1 MNRRGFT
8 LVEVVVAL
16 VLLAVGMLAVQSAV
30 LQLVHRANQDS
41 RAAVGAQLAGDRLEL
56 VRADPRY
63 DLLSARYSA
72 TETDVAGNVGLTR
85 TTDILHVRDSTAK
98 GIADYQRVTVT
109 VSGRGLSRPIV
120 RTGTVGAP

>member
-30 LQLVHRANQDS
+30 LQLVHRATQDS
-41 RAAVGAQLAGDRLEL
+41 RAAVAAQLASDRLEL

-85 TTDILHVRDSTAK
+85 KTDILHVRDSTAK
-98 GIADYQRVTVT
+98 GITDYQRVTVT
-109 VSGRGLSRPIV
+109 VSGRGLSAPIV